1 MQCRARAR
9 LLSWNWRVIV
19 ITSRMS
25 TPPAEKWMMVMVK
38 WVLPLSVLLV
48 VTVLLGSRD
57 WIFDTLQ
64 IRTTSW
70 QLVDN
75 PELRRRGNNASGW
88 TQEANSYFPE
98 EEGEAE
104 VLREY
109 CGAYRSSYNRSYDEW
124 LSLGTNAS
132 DVEVLCAAHHAATVR
147 PTAAGGQPRVAF
159 LFLVLGM

>member
-1 MQCRARAR
+1 
-9 LLSWNWRVIV
+9 
-19 ITSRMS
+19 MS

-48 VTVLLGSRD
+48 VTVLLGSSRD

-64 IRTTSW
+64 LTTTSW

-75 PELRRRGNNASGW
+75 PELRGRGNASGW
-88 TQEANSYFPE
+88 MQEANAYFP

-104 VLREY
+104 VRE
-109 CGAYRSSYNRSYDEW
+109 CRAYQSSYNRSYGDW

-132 DVEVLCAAHHAATVR
+132 DVEVLCAARHAAAAR
-147 PTAAGGQPRVAF
+147 PMAAGGQPRVAF
-159 LFLVLGM
+159 LFLVVGM